1 MYFVLRNKEKDM
13 FNSTVGQL
21 IEEDMQRTDNLPQ
34 NLARLRKEVDEA
46 ERDALFQAQL
56 LGEQVKE
63 QEDVEIAEHEKAFS
77 QAS

>member
-1 MYFVLRNKEKDM
+1 M

-56 LGEQVKE
+56 LGEQVQE
-63 QEDVEIAEHEKAFS
+63 QEDVEMAEHQRTFP
-77 QAS
+77 QAP

>member
-1 MYFVLRNKEKDM
+1 M

-63 QEDVEIAEHEKAFS
+63 QEDVEIGEHEKAFS

>member
-1 MYFVLRNKEKDM
+1 M

-63 QEDVEIAEHEKAFS
+63 QEDVEIAEHEQAFS

>member
-1 MYFVLRNKEKDM
+1 M

-56 LGEQVKE
+56 LGEQVKD

>member
-1 MYFVLRNKEKDM
+1 M